1 MAGKKTKTTTAFSL
15 LTKFLIT
22 VGKPFY
28 FCLTHILIATI
39 FIFYAIGRI
48 INLTSKIELKPIT
61 ISIPKIGVNLPKFK
75 IKKRLFLPF
84 LFLIIF
90 SLTFYFSVLK
100 DLPSPKDLITR
111 EQSVSTK
118 IYDRNGELLYTIYKD
133 KNRTPVTLSQIPEN
147 TRLATLAAEDAEFY
161 QHPGFSIRGII
172 RASIKNLKEGKLN
185 GGSTITQQLVK
196 NALLSS
202 EKTYVRK
209 LRELILSIGV
219 ELNFSKDQILEMY
232 LNEVSY
238 GGTAYGIQEAARLY
252 FGKDVG
258 SLTLSESALLAG
270 LPQSPTRYSPFGPNP
285 DLTFS
290 RQREVLHLMRINKF
304 ITSEEEEISSSERI
318 SFAPNKTDIK
328 APHFVMYVREKLIDE
343 YGEEMVLKGGLIVT
357 TTLDLKIQEMAE
369 KVVKEELEKLK
380 NLNVGNAA
388 VLVVDPKNGEV
399 LAMVGSKDY
408 FDTKNGGNVN
418 VTTRLRQPGS
428 SIKIINYAQA
438 LTNGLTLASTIDD
451 SPITFSVSGLPPYT
465 PKNYDGNYRGK
476 ISIRSALAESRNI
489 PAVKILAS
497 YGVSKM
503 IDLGEKMGITTWT
516 DRSRFGLSLTLGGG
530 EVKLI
535 DLAQVYSVI
544 ANMGIKNEIKVIT
557 EVKNYKDNFL
567 FQKESRFNI
576 EDLKVLDSRV
586 AFLLIDV
593 LKDNIARSPA
603 FGLNSMLVIP
613 NHPEVAVKTG
623 TSNDLKDNLTIGFNK
638 DYLVAVWVG
647 NNEGTPMSRIA
658 SGITGAAPIWN
669 KITRSLL
676 DNKASIDWVPPE
688 GLIKKE
694 CFSRMEWFLEE
705 KQLSCPKILE
715 PAPST
720 TSE

>member
-1 MAGKKTKTTTAFSL
+1 VAGKKTKTTTAFSL

>member
-1 MAGKKTKTTTAFSL
+1 MAGKIKKTTTAFSL
-15 LTKFLIT
+15 LTKILIV

-48 INLTSKIELKPIT
+48 INLTFKIKLKPIK
-61 ISIPKIGVNLPKFK
+61 ISIPKVSVKLPKFK
-75 IKKRLFLPF
+75 IKKRLLLPF
-84 LFLIIF
+84 IFLLVF
-90 SLTFYFSVLK
+90 SFTFYFLVLK
-100 DLPSPKDLITR
+100 GLPSPRDLITR

-290 RQREVLHLMRINKF
+290 RQREVLHLMRVNKF
-304 ITSEEEEISSSERI
+304 ITSEEEEVFLSERI
-318 SFAPNKTDIK
+318 TFAPNKTDIK

-428 SIKIINYAQA
+428 SIKVINYA
-438 LTNGLTLASTIDD
+438 LSLSNSLTLASTIDD

-465 PKNYDGNYRGK
+465 PKNYDGTYRGK
-476 ISIRSALAESRNI
+476 ISVRSALAESRNI

-530 EVKLI
+530 EVKLV

-544 ANMGIKNEIKVIT
+544 ANMGVKNEIKVIT
-557 EVKNYKDNFL
+557 EVKNYKENL
-567 FQKESRFNI
+567 LSQKESRFNV
-576 EDLKVLDSRV
+576 EDLKVLDPRV

-593 LKDNIARSPA
+593 LKDNIARSPS

-647 NNEGTPMSRIA
+647 NNDGTPMSRIA

-676 DNKASIDWVPPE
+676 NNKDSVNWIPPE

-720 TSE
+720 TNE